1 MKKKFVVFSILAVV
15 ALSLAACGAAAPAT
29 SAGETRTVSVNGS
42 GSVTISPDMATV
54 NVGVVAQAEDAKDA
68 TSENNTIINQITSVL
83 TEMGVAESDI
93 QTSNFSIYPM
103 QDTKADGEVSS
114 VTYRVENT
122 VTVVVRDLDSL
133 GDILDAVISAGANT
147 IYGVQFDVADRESA
161 YGQAIDAAMQ
171 NAKNRAQLLADA
183 AGAQLGELQSA
194 ETYLRSGG
202 GIQVAYAQDASVAGM
217 GASSEVPVSP
227 GDLEVSVDVN
237 VVYALQ

>member
-68 TSENNTIINQITSVL
+68 TSENNTIITQITSVL